1 MGLDHIRNEITR
13 MRTRISRQRKDIQS
27 LAKAGIS
34 TASAEAMLSRMLEK
48 VDELCVER
56 ERLTGQERL
65 NRRTYDS
72 GKIINGPTA
81 RR

>member
-1 MGLDHIRNEITR
+1 MGLDHIRNEIS
-13 MRTRISRQRKDIQS
+13 RTRVRIGRQRKDIQS

-34 TASAEAMLSRMLEK
+34 TASAEAMLLRMLER

-56 ERLTGQERL
+56 ERLIGQERL
-65 NRRTYDS
+65 NRPTYAS